1 VVTEKESAISTL
13 RYQFESLTDQIK
25 VTCITDKGSALCAVY
40 VAALVTQQSTLMQQ
54 ILIFTI
60 LHIRQAP

>member
-25 VTCITDKGSALCAVY
+25 VTFISDKG
-40 VAALVTQQSTLMQQ
+40 
-54 ILIFTI
+54 
-60 LHIRQAP
+60 